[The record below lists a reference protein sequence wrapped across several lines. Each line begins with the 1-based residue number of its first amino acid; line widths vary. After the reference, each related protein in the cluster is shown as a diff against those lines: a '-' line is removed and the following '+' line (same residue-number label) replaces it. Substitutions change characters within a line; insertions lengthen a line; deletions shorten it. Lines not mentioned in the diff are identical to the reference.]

1 MRKGEITETMIR
13 QSKEI
18 WGLLNPGEFVPE
30 PGDWISALH
39 IHTWLMY
46 EPHYID
52 ERGNL
57 RDKWHS
63 MIQFGSK
70 EWHPIFTFSH
80 CLDLLKGRG
89 LEFYQVRRRED
100 GRFFCFFYMG
110 ARYGN
115 HGVNNIGELSIHEAA
130 QAVLLKVLKGGL

>member
-1 MRKGEITETMIR
+1 MRKSGITETMIR

-18 WGLLNPGEFVPE
+18 WERLKPGEFTPE
-30 PGDWISALH
+30 PGDWILCGKSFPLGPPGLTLINH
-39 IHTWLMY
+39 SGESTWAVN
-46 EPHYID
+46 EI
-52 ERGNL
+52 
-57 RDKWHS
+57 
-63 MIQFGSK
+63 
-70 EWHPIFTFSH
+70 PIFTFSH

-130 QAVLLKVLKGGL
+130 QAVLLKVLKGGS